1 MSRYILKRLL
11 MMIPVVIG
19 VIVLVF
25 TIMYFTPGDPA
36 EIMLGESATPEQL
49 AAKRAELGTDQP
61 YLVQLGNYIKKLV
74 LHGDLGTSYTTGQSV
89 TSEIVAKFPTT
100 FKLAFMSVVVAVFIG
115 VTAGVI
121 SATKQYSIFDHVAR
135 VVALFGVSMP
145 SFWLGLMSIIV
156 FSVNLGWFPSSGF
169 DKPIQWVLPSLTLG
183 FASAGTI
190 MRMTRSSMLEVI
202 RQDYIRTARS
212 KGQTEWVVITKH
224 ALKNALIPIITVA
237 GIQFGGLLGGS
248 VLTETIFSIPGIGTL
263 MVTAIKQRNGPVVQG
278 SVLFTA
284 VVFSFINLA
293 VDILYSFVDPRIR
306 SQYKSKPKADKVPKA
321 VKAGKAGEVSE

>member
-25 TIMYFTPGDPA
+25 TIMYLTPGDPA

-100 FKLAFMSVVVAVFIG
+100 FKLAFMSVVVAVIIG

-212 KGQTEWVVITKH
+212 KGASRARVLSRHALRNSLVPVITQVG
-224 ALKNALIPIITVA
+224 ISFA
-237 GIQFGGLLGGS
+237 GC
-248 VLTETIFSIPGIGTL
+248 
-263 MVTAIKQRNGPVVQG
+263 M
-278 SVLFTA
+278 
-284 VVFSFINLA
+284 
-293 VDILYSFVDPRIR
+293 
-306 SQYKSKPKADKVPKA
+306 
-321 VKAGKAGEVSE
+321 

>member
-25 TIMYFTPGDPA
+25 TIMYLTPGDPA

-100 FKLAFMSVVVAVFIG
+100 FKLAFMSVVVAVIIG

-121 SATKQYSIFDHVAR
+121 FGHKAVFHLRPCGAR
-135 VVALFGVSMP
+135 RGPLRRLDALLLAGPDEHYRLFGQPGLVP
-145 SFWLGLMSIIV
+145 LLGL
-156 FSVNLGWFPSSGF
+156 
-169 DKPIQWVLPSLTLG
+169 
-183 FASAGTI
+183 
-190 MRMTRSSMLEVI
+190 
-202 RQDYIRTARS
+202 
-212 KGQTEWVVITKH
+212 
-224 ALKNALIPIITVA
+224 
-237 GIQFGGLLGGS
+237 
-248 VLTETIFSIPGIGTL
+248 
-263 MVTAIKQRNGPVVQG
+263 
-278 SVLFTA
+278 
-284 VVFSFINLA
+284 
-293 VDILYSFVDPRIR
+293 
-306 SQYKSKPKADKVPKA
+306 
-321 VKAGKAGEVSE
+321 